1 MAKKVERKRI
11 KVEDFVRAY
20 MEAHR
25 DGKTRKELAE
35 RLGINENTVY
45 LRAAE
50 LRRKGVPLP
59 LVNNGEGPDIVA
71 RAKAALAEFNAEGKG
86 RKK

>member
-1 MAKKVERKRI
+1 
-11 KVEDFVRAY
+11 
-20 MEAHR
+20 
-25 DGKTRKELAE
+25 
-35 RLGINENTVY
+35 
-45 LRAAE
+45 
-50 LRRKGVPLP
+50 